1 MGACYNCTR
10 STYYVQCPSRTS
22 VTAAFVSICRT
33 RVLRDAYY
41 LHILRLPVPRGPC
54 SKALSSNGFGF
65 CALVLRYFWFMGVF
79 RCLIRSAIGTITLV
93 RHSSWCETHGSVS
106 LQRPSAESFYGE
118 KSSCP
123 HSRPRGYEIRSP
135 PHRVLSLC
143 GRRARPGARPA
154 DRTPRWPG
162 PTDPHLPPAPLKLR
176 TTTRPVP
183 VAVRG
188 PRRRLGEVRRLRR
201 RSTVWLVGG
210 CAPPRARARAA
221 PPARCNSR
229 ARVPDLIRALP
240 AHTLEQSMRFLRKSS
255 TSRRS

>member
-22 VTAAFVSICRT
+22 VRQQRMCPDVGH
-33 RVLRDAYY
+33 AYY
-41 LHILRLPVPRGPC
+41 VMLTTYIYCGYRRGPW

-143 GRRARPGARPA
+143 GRRPGPGARPA
-154 DRTPRWPG
+154 DRGTGLPG
-162 PTDPHLPPAPLKLR
+162 GQVPQTHTFRPPPSNCGRPPDLCQWQCEEATRRGATSAASVDGVARGWLR
-176 TTTRPVP
+176 
-183 VAVRG
+183 A
-188 PRRRLGEVRRLRR
+188 
-201 RSTVWLVGG
+201 GG
-210 CAPPRARARAA
+210 AARACTG
-221 PPARCNSR
+221 PY
-229 ARVPDLIRALP
+229 RALP
-240 AHTLEQSMRFLRKSS
+240 AHTRTMMRFVRIKSS

>member
-1 MGACYNCTR
+1 
-10 STYYVQCPSRTS
+10 
-22 VTAAFVSICRT
+22 
-33 RVLRDAYY
+33 
-41 LHILRLPVPRGPC
+41 
-54 SKALSSNGFGF
+54 
-65 CALVLRYFWFMGVF
+65 MGVF

-106 LQRPSAESFYGE
+106 LQRPSVESFYGE

-143 GRRARPGARPA
+143 GRRARPGARRVRGP
-154 DRTPRWPG
+154 DLPG

-188 PRRRLGEVRRLRR
+188 GDSARCDVCGVGRRCGSGGWLRAAWR
-201 RSTVWLVGG
+201 
-210 CAPPRARARAA
+210 AAARARR
-221 PPARCNSR
+221 PRCISR
-229 ARVPDLIRALP
+229 ARVPYRALP
-240 AHTLEQSMRFLRKSS
+240 AQTQTMMRFVRISS

>member
-1 MGACYNCTR
+1 
-10 STYYVQCPSRTS
+10 
-22 VTAAFVSICRT
+22 
-33 RVLRDAYY
+33 
-41 LHILRLPVPRGPC
+41 
-54 SKALSSNGFGF
+54 
-65 CALVLRYFWFMGVF
+65 MGVF
-79 RCLIRSAIGTITLV
+79 RCLIRDRHDNFGSAF
-93 RHSSWCETHGSVS
+93 RSWCETHGSVS

-143 GRRARPGARPA
+143 GRRARPGARRVRGP
-154 DRTPRWPG
+154 DLPG

-188 PRRRLGEVRRLRR
+188 GDSARCDVCGVGRRCGSGGWLR
-201 RSTVWLVGG
+201 
-210 CAPPRARARAA
+210 AAARARR
-221 PPARCNSR
+221 PRCISR
-229 ARVPDLIRALP
+229 ARVPYRALP
-240 AHTLEQSMRFLRKSS
+240 AQTQTMMRFVRISS